1 MINKIVNRILS
12 FSRILF
18 YEKISPKFKK
28 KSLKWLIDYS
38 YVIFE
43 KIAIKFNFI
52 SLNYMNLYED
62 IVRKEI
68 EMAKIKSS
76 DSIIVI
82 GCGALPSTS
91 ILISLKT
98 KAKIVALDKD
108 KKAIIQAKN
117 FLSNIN
123 MNEKIKLKH
132 ANGLD
137 YPIEEFDV
145 IILLYG
151 VKNIVKIFNY
161 LYNNI
166 KSDTRIIV
174 RTNNEVNINLFKNFK
189 VITYVE
195 SKYLGQV
202 YSYLITK

>member
-1 MINKIVNRILS
+1 MINKIVNKILS

-28 KSLKWLIDYS
+28 NSLKELIDYS

-52 SLNYMNLYED
+52 SLNYMNLYEE

-108 KKAIIQAKN
+108 KKAINQAKI

-137 YPIEEFDV
+137 YPIEDFDI

-151 VKNIVKIFNY
+151 VKNILKIFDY
-161 LYNNI
+161 LYSNI

-189 VITYVE
+189 VITHVE